1 MLSMKRC
8 PHTGV
13 VNYFDASE
21 PLFAVGSVMKARGR
35 KSYDWRCYAADGDGA
50 GRAPD
55 LKTAERHLVEC
66 YGLMHAESDY
76 QVRAA

>member
-21 PLFAVGSVMKARGR
+21 PLFAVGSDNQVYKLNLNNAT
-35 KSYDWRCYAADGDGA
+35 GDAVGGYTATGSGA
-50 GRAPD
+50 ID
-55 LKTAERHLVEC
+55 
-66 YGLMHAESDY
+66 
-76 QVRAA
+76 